1 MRVTI
6 VILLLTTA
14 VIAQE
19 EAPKPDPAETLL
31 RAIDERIYYPSQH
44 GLTDFRFRWKTAG
57 TGIFEEL
64 NDDLYIAY
72 AWKAP
77 AFVRLEYVNG
87 KGERV
92 EELPEI
98 AKKPEVVQVFKQLE
112 SSIHAM
118 AQQHLVGV
126 PYSTIYRDYYKRVDE
141 RVVNNKVEYDVVMT
155 PKSKKRLSQVEIRVI
170 DGLPRRV
177 TKTLENGDSLRAFHR
192 WEKRGEKYLHTGLR
206 VEHNNQVVSDEV
218 YNYTRM
224 DGIHVFNELVRATM
238 GGAETKRERLRLHRL
253 QVNVGLP
260 DEYFTSK
267 TDHKGDK

>member
-6 VILLLTTA
+6 VVLLLA
-14 VIAQE
+14 AGLPAQE
-19 EAPKPDPAETLL
+19 ATPKLDAAEKLL
-31 RAIDERIYYPSQH
+31 RSVDERLYFPSRH
-44 GLTDFRFRWKTAG
+44 GLKDFRFRWKTAG

-64 NDDLYIAY
+64 NDDLFIAY

-77 AFVRLEYVNG
+77 AFIRLEYVNG

-92 EELPEI
+92 EALPEI
-98 AKKPEVVQVFKQLE
+98 AKRPDVVRVFKQLE

-126 PYSTIYRDYYKRVDE
+126 PYGTIYRDYYKRVDQ
-141 RVVNNKVEYDVVMT
+141 RIVNNKVEYDIIMT
-155 PKSKKRLSQVEIRVI
+155 PKSKKHLSQVEIRVI

-177 TKTLENGDSLRAFHR
+177 TKTLENGDSVRAFHR
-192 WEKRGEKYLHTGLR
+192 WEKRGDKYLHTGLR
-206 VEHNNQVVSDEV
+206 VEHNNQIVSDEV

-224 DGIHVFNELVRATM
+224 DGIHVFNELVRATL
-238 GGAETKRERLRLHRL
+238 GGGEKKKETLRLQRL
-253 QVNVGLP
+253 QVNVGLS

-267 TDHKGDK
+267 TEHKGDK